1 MEVTE
6 YRNTQILQGNLEKI
20 IHPRGRGRYLGRSS
34 VFDVLTEVAYLMR
47 KHQERAQVNDH
58 HLAWFDY
65 HAVNPDAVI
74 ISTDPSCK
82 AAVDAAN
89 RALEIHMA
97 DLRRK

>member
-1 MEVTE
+1 MSE
-6 YRNTQILQGNLEKI
+6 YRNTQILQEMLEKI
-20 IHPRGRGRYLGRSS
+20 IHPRGRGRRLGTKS
-34 VFDVLTEVAYLMR
+34 VFEVLTEVAYLMR
-47 KHQERAQVNDH
+47 KHQERARVNDH